1 MPSFDL
7 VSSLDMGEMKNVIN
21 MANKQ
26 IAGRYDFKG
35 SKCAIEL
42 KNDKELEI
50 IAETEARIE
59 AALTILYSNM
69 SKRNLGLKCLD
80 IQKIE
85 PTGHKMYKQKV
96 ILNSGIDKEKAK
108 VINKAIKDSKLKVTS
123 QYLDEKIRISGKK
136 IDDLQS
142 AFRMLRNHKDLEI
155 DLKMEN
161 MKS

>member
-26 IAGRYDFKG
+26 ISGRYDFKG
-35 SKCAIEL
+35 SQCAIEL

-50 IAETEARIE
+50 LAETEARIE

-80 IQKIE
+80 IQKVE

-108 VINKAIKDSKLKVTS
+108 IINKAIKDSKLKVTS

-136 IDDLQS
+136 IDDLQG
-142 AFRMLRNHKDLEI
+142 AFRMLRNHKELEI